1 MHTLDIMVMIVYFL
15 ALIFVGFIGAR
26 KAKTSEDYIVAGR
39 NLGFTMYLS
48 CLAAVILGGAST
60 IGTTKL
66 GYQYGISGVWL
77 VSMLGIGIISLGL
90 FLVKKIYH
98 LKILTISELLELRF
112 NAQTRLIS
120 AAVTA
125 LYAIMVTVTQ
135 VIGMRTILNVLVGWN
150 LTLSML
156 VGGGIVLFY
165 TLLGGMWSVTMT
177 DIVQFVIMTIGIFLV
192 MLPLSISKAGGWAN
206 LQQILP
212 ASYFDFTGIGWSEI
226 LSYFLLFCLGMVIA
240 QDVWQRIFTAK
251 NLKIA
256 RTGTIGAGVYSFL
269 YALAVS
275 IIGMC
280 AFVVLPGLSNP
291 QNAFA
296 QMAVTIL
303 PVGLLGLVL
312 ASVVS
317 ALMSTASGTLLA
329 SSTLIVN
336 DIIKRFS
343 KKPMSETRFLL
354 TSRITTLVIGLIVII
369 CSIWIQDVLVALD
382 VAYAVLSGS
391 VFLPIILGLF
401 WKRATAKAAFYSII
415 ISAIVII
422 AGLAIEGLTS
432 TNPILYGLASS
443 LISIVLISYLDPAK
457 NSSETEERM
466 EKVYEASEQKRNA
479 L

>member
-1 MHTLDIMVMIVYFL
+1 MHTVDVIIMVIYFL
-15 ALIFVGFIGAR
+15 VLIFVGFIGAKR
-26 KAKTSEDYIVAGR
+26 AKTSEDYIVAGR
-39 NLGFTMYLS
+39 NLGFTMYLA

-60 IGTTKL
+60 IGTTRL
-66 GYQYGISGVWL
+66 GYQYGVSGIWL
-77 VSMLGIGIISLGL
+77 VFMLGIGIVGLGL

-112 NAQTRLIS
+112 NAHTRLIS

-125 LYAIMVTVTQ
+125 LYTIMVTVTQ
-135 VIGMRTILNVLVGWN
+135 VIGMGTILNVLVGWD
-150 LTLSML
+150 LTFSM
-156 VGGGIVLFY
+156 VIGGGIVLFY

-177 DIVQFVIMTIGIFLV
+177 DIVQFIVMTIGIFLI
-192 MLPLSISKAGGWAN
+192 MLPLSISNAGGWSN
-206 LQQILP
+206 LQQSLP
-212 ASYFDFTGIGWSEI
+212 ASYFDFSSIGWSSI

-240 QDVWQRIFTAK
+240 QDVWQRVFTAR
-251 NLKIA
+251 NLQIA
-256 RTGTIGAGVYSFL
+256 RTGTIGAGVYSFF

-280 AFVVLPGLSNP
+280 AFIILPDLKDP

-296 QMAVTIL
+296 EMAITIL
-303 PVGLLGLVL
+303 PTGLLGLVL

-343 KKPMSETRFLL
+343 KNEMSEARFLL
-354 TSRITTLVIGLIVII
+354 TSRITTLIIGLIVIV
-369 CSIWIQDVLVALD
+369 CAIWIQDVLVALD

-391 VFLPIILGLF
+391 VFLPIVLGLF
-401 WKRATAKAAFYSII
+401 WKRATAKAAFYSIL
-415 ISAIVII
+415 ISAIVTLT
-422 AGLAIEGLTS
+422 GLAMEGITS

-443 LISIVLISYLDPAK
+443 LISIVLISYLD
-457 NSSETEERM
+457 SSKGLPQSERS
-466 EKVYEASEQKRNA
+466 EDKVG
-479 L
+479 